1 MSSWIYIGPDIPPL
15 GLKRNTLY
23 RDTPDPPPMMV
34 EHIAK
39 APILGALYIPTRFL
53 PKARWNLFNDP
64 ASVESLAFTVLTEI
78 GKKLP
83 R

>member
-1 MSSWIYIGPDIPPL
+1 MYIGPDIPPL

-23 RDTPDPPPMMV
+23 RDTPDPPPMMQ

-39 APILGALYIPTRFL
+39 TPILGALYIPTGML
-53 PKARWNLFNDP
+53 AQARWNLFKDRN
-64 ASVESLAFTVLTEI
+64 SLEHLAFEILAEI
-78 GKKLP
+78 GRKIP